1 LIHFYKSV
9 RLRRGERR
17 GCGSG
22 KLGVRRRARIKEE

>member
-17 GCGSG
+17 G
-22 KLGVRRRARIKEE
+22 LEVRSEEEG